1 MEDMN
6 SFTRN
11 GEIFILLYLQTS
23 IFCTERSLAQNGPS
37 PVPLTLDLVGTQT
50 FLNLKE
56 GSRV

>member
-1 MEDMN
+1 MN

-11 GEIFILLYLQTS
+11 GEIFFLLYLQTS